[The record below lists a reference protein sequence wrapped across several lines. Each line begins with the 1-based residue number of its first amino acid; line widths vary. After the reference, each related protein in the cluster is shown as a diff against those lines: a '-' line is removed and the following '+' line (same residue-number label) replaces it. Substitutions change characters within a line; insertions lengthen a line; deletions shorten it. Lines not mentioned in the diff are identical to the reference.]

1 MIKRVFP
8 ILAFSMFTS
17 TLGMGIVSPLLPLYV
32 RDMGATGIWIG
43 VIIAAYSFSNSVV
56 TPIAGRL
63 SDKRGRKLFLFA
75 GLFAYSIIS
84 LGYVW
89 ADSIN
94 QLILVRLLQGIAGAL
109 TFPIAMAYVGDLSPE
124 GEEGKWMGYASAAFF
139 SGFGIGP
146 FIGGVMTEHFNV
158 TTTFYTMGILN
169 LLASLITL
177 AFLPETS
184 RRQASEEAPQP
195 SFKEMSASNM
205 VRGLFSLRLAQAL
218 GRGSIF
224 AFLPVFASMLG
235 LSISL
240 IGILLTVNILSITLL
255 TPIGGLVAD
264 KFNRKTL
271 SFIGLIL
278 FTIFLAAIPLA
289 HNFGQLLVILLIQGI
304 SLAIS
309 MPASSALS
317 VEEGRKYGMGST
329 MSVLFL
335 AFAIGMAIGP
345 ILSGGIAELWDV
357 NSVFYVIAGI
367 SAATTGL
374 FLWFTREYHG

>member
-1 MIKRVFP
+1 MIKKVFP

-17 TLGMGIVSPLLPLYV
+17 TLGMGVVSPLLPLYV

-43 VIIAAYSFSNSVV
+43 VIIAAYSISNSVF
-56 TPIAGRL
+56 TPIAGYL
-63 SDKRGRKLFLFA
+63 SDKQGRKLFLFA

-89 ADSIN
+89 AGSVN
-94 QLILVRLLQGIAGAL
+94 QIILVRLLQGIAGAL

-146 FIGGVMTEHFNV
+146 FIGGVLTEHFSV

-169 LLASLITL
+169 LLAALITL

-184 RRQASEEAPQP
+184 RRKAAEGTAQP
-195 SFKEMSASNM
+195 SFKEMSANNM

-218 GRGSIF
+218 ARGSIF
-224 AFLPVFASMLG
+224 TFLPVFAAMLG

-255 TPIGGLVAD
+255 TPIGGLLAD
-264 KFNRKTL
+264 KFDRKTL
-271 SFIGLIL
+271 AFLGLIL
-278 FTIFLAAIPLA
+278 FTIFLAAIPLT
-289 HNFGQLLVILLIQGI
+289 HSFGQLLVVLLIQGVC
-304 SLAIS
+304 LAIS

-329 MSVLFL
+329 MSMLFM
-335 AFAIGMAIGP
+335 AFAVGMAIGP
-345 ILSGGIAELWDV
+345 ILSGGIAELWGI
-357 NSVFYVIAGI
+357 NSVFYIIAGI

-374 FLWFTREYHG
+374 FLWFTR